1 MLDTVVKTNLSLSR
15 TPLLNVFRRVLF
27 KGSLCSRIT
36 IHGWTVDSG
45 SRYPQFTIGSG
56 AEVVVVIFES
66 NISGS
71 SVVVDEVVV
80 VASVV
85 VLVVE
90 LEILVLPK
98 NFLFFVV
105 VVLVVVVEGVKVVLS
120 SLISVVVV
128 VVGTV
133 NHRRLAYLL
142 FKVVDSLSEAVMGE
156 EYVVINWRRTKS
168 GQLRISQ

>member
-1 MLDTVVKTNLSLSR
+1 M
-15 TPLLNVFRRVLF
+15 
-27 KGSLCSRIT
+27 
-36 IHGWTVDSG
+36 
-45 SRYPQFTIGSG
+45 
-56 AEVVVVIFES
+56 VVIFDS

-71 SVVVDEVVV
+71 SVVVDELG
-80 VASVV
+80 ASVV
-85 VLVVE
+85 VVE
-90 LEILVLPK
+90 VLIVEFEILVLPK

-105 VVLVVVVEGVKVVLS
+105 VVLVVVVVEGVKVVLS

-156 EYVVINWRRTKS
+156 EYVVIN
-168 GQLRISQ
+168 